1 MIKQEELKRLHKAQ
15 VRRELRGVPLGPKG
29 DSEDGGT
36 QKGLCSSLTAQ
47 WGSLPTVLHP
57 PPASSSREVPVA
69 GPCISLG
76 HKSMSDPESIV
87 IAIIIL

>member
-57 PPASSSREVPVA
+57 PQPAEAGRCLWQGPASLW
-69 GPCISLG
+69 GTNPCQTLRAS
-76 HKSMSDPESIV
+76 
-87 IAIIIL
+87 